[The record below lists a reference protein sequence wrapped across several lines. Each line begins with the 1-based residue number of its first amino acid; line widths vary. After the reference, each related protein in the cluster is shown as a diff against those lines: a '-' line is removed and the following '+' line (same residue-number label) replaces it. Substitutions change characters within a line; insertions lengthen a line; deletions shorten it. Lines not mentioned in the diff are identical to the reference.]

1 VVTPSRQ
8 LPALP
13 GLLAALLLA
22 CGGGE
27 GADVGATA
35 RAERGRIERIV
46 VATGTVEPERE
57 VEVRARIPG
66 IVEKIHVEAGD
77 EVEKDEPLLEIERD
91 LLESAVREA
100 EAALEDMRVE
110 QRFAKIALDRMGELE
125 KGGAASQQTRDDALT
140 RYQRA
145 SAGVARAR
153 AARDNLATQLSYATV
168 RAPIAGRVLD
178 VYVEEGTAVAP
189 VTAVTGGVVLVS
201 LAGAKTLF
209 LKGLVDE
216 NEIAR
221 VRLGQPARVRTE
233 AYPERAFE
241 GVVAEIA
248 PLGQRVQNVTYFELE
263 IEIVDADASLLR
275 PRMSGD
281 ADIVAEVVEGALF
294 VPESALRYRGEQI
307 YVEVV
312 ARASEARVEER
323 DIEIGI
329 VDGSRVQVL
338 SGLAEGDEVR
348 LQ

>member
-1 VVTPSRQ
+1 
-8 LPALP
+8 
-13 GLLAALLLA
+13 
-22 CGGGE
+22 
-27 GADVGATA
+27 
-35 RAERGRIERIV
+35 
-46 VATGTVEPERE
+46 
-57 VEVRARIPG
+57 
-66 IVEKIHVEAGD
+66 
-77 EVEKDEPLLEIERD
+77 
-91 LLESAVREA
+91 
-100 EAALEDMRVE
+100 MRVE